1 MTESERKQGR
11 SPADPSGIE
20 EPHDILAAE
29 EFGIPTRDNRIP
41 GDPTGLREPHDVL
54 AAEEFAM
61 PAGAEPHGDDGGSG
75 PGSALTSRWPRRA
88 PPAAARAPPPEL
100 MPELSPANRIGV
112 TVDRALCIGSG
123 DCVDTAPDVFQLDAE
138 DKAVVVDPDGASVDD
153 VITPPATA
161 R

>member
-11 SPADPSGIE
+11 SPSDPSGIE

-41 GDPTGLREPHDVL
+41 SDPTGLREPHDVL

-75 PGSALTSRWPRRA
+75 LGIRAFLPLGAALLLLVLVLRR
-88 PPAAARAPPPEL
+88 RH
-100 MPELSPANRIGV
+100 
-112 TVDRALCIGSG
+112 
-123 DCVDTAPDVFQLDAE
+123 
-138 DKAVVVDPDGASVDD
+138 
-153 VITPPATA
+153 
-161 R
+161 